1 MEDSKIEVSVCK
13 NNEGQEYH
21 SIDIGNLKRVSNEMY
36 ERNEDHYHSGKVFFG
51 QCTQCAKGIKNR
63 ENSFQIICDY
73 NCEILVKRSHY
84 EIAKTSPGFM
94 ECFDLGP
101 ECARRVK
108 QACKESDIDWK
119 DYIMPYKKLTDVYP
133 TK

>member
-1 MEDSKIEVSVCK
+1 MITVSTCK
-13 NNEGQEYH
+13 NHEGAEYH

-36 ERNEDHYHSGKVFFG
+36 EANEDRYTQKVYFG
-51 QCTQCAKGIKNR
+51 QCVQCAKGIKNR

-108 QACKESDIDWK
+108 KACKEAGIDWK

>member
-1 MEDSKIEVSVCK
+1 MIKVSVCK

-21 SIDIGNLKRVSNEMY
+21 SIDIGKLKTVSNEMY
-36 ERNEDHYHSGKVFFG
+36 EANYSRYHDKVFFG
-51 QCTQCAKGIKNR
+51 QCRQCAKGIKHR

-73 NCEILVKRSHY
+73 NTEILVKRSHY

>member
-1 MEDSKIEVSVCK
+1 MIEVSVCK
-13 NNEGQEYH
+13 NHEGQEYH
-21 SIDIGNLKRVSNEMY
+21 SIDIGKLKRVSNEMY
-36 ERNEDHYHSGKVFFG
+36 EANEDRYHSGKVFFG
-51 QCTQCAKGIKNR
+51 QCMQCAKGIKHR

-73 NCEILVKRSHY
+73 NTEILVKRSHY

-108 QACKESDIDWK
+108 QACKESGIDWK
-119 DYIMPYKKLTDVYP
+119 DYIMPYKKLDDKYP

>member
-1 MEDSKIEVSVCK
+1 MIKVSVCK
-13 NNEGQEYH
+13 NHEGVEYH

-36 ERNEDHYHSGKVFFG
+36 EANEDRYNSGKVFFG
-51 QCTQCAKGIKNR
+51 QCMQCAKGIKHR

-73 NCEILVKRSHY
+73 NTEIYVKRSHY
-84 EIAKTSPGFM
+84 EIAKSSPGFM
-94 ECFDLGP
+94 ECFDIGP

-108 QACKESDIDWK
+108 KACKEAGIDWK
-119 DYIMPYKKLTDVYP
+119 DYIFPYKKLEDVYP